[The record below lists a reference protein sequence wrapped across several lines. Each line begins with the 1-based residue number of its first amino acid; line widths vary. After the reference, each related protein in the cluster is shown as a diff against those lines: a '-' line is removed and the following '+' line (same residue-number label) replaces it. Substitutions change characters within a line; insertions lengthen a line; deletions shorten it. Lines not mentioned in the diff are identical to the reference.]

1 VNVKTMADERY
12 SEGTE
17 DIQFSILDYRIQNP
31 NNKFYMDKSSIL
43 TQGADVHET
52 IWIQDK
58 LPPDAPVS
66 AGGGVE
72 GYHQTAQFSPG
83 MNVNLVFTPYTIPDE
98 IIITA
103 VSTGHVLVNSG
114 FVGNG
119 SVYSTVFSIP
129 LDSTGEV
136 QIDVNTNNPSTAWDF
151 IMTPLFANQASLM
164 GLVSAGMLAVSTPVF
179 AEQAFAGEVINAV
192 PAVQTAAVTTPFVFS
207 HKGTVQIDEFE
218 PSPDGSEAS
227 NEALWVSA
235 DCYDLSLAGKRL
247 EAHVIPTGAHPVNAA
262 DFDPRF
268 LFVDSFTVP
277 ADLKLG
283 QGIYITELYPAM
295 FDGIDEGV
303 ETFQVQIYDPVAKKY
318 LTDSAGKIVALPYEV
333 HEPFEFLPQD
343 DLEGTQGNDILIA
356 EYDFGYL
363 KGGVGNDVLVA
374 KIGMHDL
381 NAGAGNDSVFAGSGD
396 DSIDPGYGDDVVDGG
411 AGTDTVYIQDMAVDI
426 SITKNADGSVTVKDT
441 DAISF
446 GTDRLYNVEVLAF
459 SDKSVTIN
467 STPTQNI
474 APMTV
479 KDVASVKETASLMV
493 NVLAND
499 TDVNVADTLTIG
511 AVTVKSV
518 TGITGLSVTDAG
530 YAFSIKDNQVLVQ
543 PATVFSALAAGAV
556 ATVELEYTAKDNA
569 GAITVGNLTV
579 TVTGEGAQVSVKV
592 IDGTP
597 NADSITG
604 SSAVEHIFSHSGND
618 TVMAAG
624 GNDTILGGQGNDSL
638 DAGTGNDVVS
648 GGTEN
653 DKLLGR
659 DGNDTLNGNTGN
671 DTVYGGTGADV
682 MTGDAGDD
690 RLYGEAGNDTMTGGS
705 GIDRFYF
712 VAGSGTDVVTD
723 FDAEDRVYLTA
734 LMNGTTLDLPAE
746 VLARLSSVGA
756 DTVLDLGAGNSITF
770 LGIHADEFTSSAFI
784 FA

>member
-1 VNVKTMADERY
+1 MADERY
-12 SEGTE
+12 SEGAE

-31 NNKFYMDKSSIL
+31 NNKFYKDESSIL